1 MLEILKQS
9 LNDRSG
15 LLIILAVI
23 ILALGGSYKLLTD
36 DIAKTNLV
44 IKDILKELRYEL
56 EALHEL
62 DKRILILEIKKDG
75 S

>member
-23 ILALGGSYKLLTD
+23 ILALGGSYKLLTAE
-36 DIAKTNLV
+36 IAKTNV
-44 IKDILKELRYEL
+44 NVKGIDKELRIEL
-56 EALHEL
+56 DVLHEL
-62 DKRILILEIKKDG
+62 DKRIMVLEIKNG

>member
-1 MLEILKQS
+1 MIDILKQS

-23 ILALGGSYKLLTD
+23 ILAIGGSYRLLTD
-36 DIAKTNLV
+36 DINETKAN
-44 IKDILKELRYEL
+44 IKEITKELKKEL
-56 EALHEL
+56 EMLHSL
-62 DKRILILEIKKDG
+62 DKRIMVLEIKNG

>member
-1 MLEILKQS
+1 MIDILKQS

-23 ILALGGSYKLLTD
+23 ILAIGGSYRLLTD
-36 DIAKTNLV
+36 DINDTKAN
-44 IKDILKELRYEL
+44 IKEITKDLKKELEM
-56 EALHEL
+56 LHSL
-62 DKRILILEIKKDG
+62 DKRIMVLEIKNG